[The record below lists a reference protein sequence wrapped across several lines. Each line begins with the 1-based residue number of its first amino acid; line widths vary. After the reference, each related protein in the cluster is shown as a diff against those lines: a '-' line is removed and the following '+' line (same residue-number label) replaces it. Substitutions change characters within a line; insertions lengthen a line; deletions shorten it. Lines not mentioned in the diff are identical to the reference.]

1 VAAGNI
7 LKIKITL
14 PPLGENILQRP
25 LLLERLDEYLLV
37 KEGFTRP
44 LTLISAPAGF
54 GKTTLARKWLA
65 DRKDRSAWYSLDER
79 DSERE
84 RYWSYL
90 VSALQTLQEDLGKG
104 TQEILHSF
112 ALDSQSP
119 SSSEDFL
126 APLLNDLFGMEKTL
140 FLVLDDYHL
149 IDSSHVHQDMA
160 FFIENLP
167 PTLHLIITTRST
179 PPWPLSR
186 WRARGQMAEIRQR
199 DLKFS
204 PEETGY
210 LFHDIKGFSLT
221 DAQLNLLHDKTDGWI
236 TGLQLA
242 ANSLASQPD
251 MQSFINSFAG
261 SHRHVFHF
269 LSEEVFY
276 RQPEPIQDFLLQ
288 ISILKRFC
296 GPLCNAIT
304 GRKDSAEVLANLE
317 QNHLFV
323 FPLDDW
329 GEWYGYHPL
338 FADLLW
344 HYLKKKHP
352 EKIATLHE
360 TAANWFLKAGDPG
373 EAVRHFLSIK
383 KLNKAISILHDH
395 FEEILNIE
403 GPGLI
408 IECLDQL
415 PPELLKDYPTLAVQ
429 KAWFHLVHKGI
440 SEAGKYLKPLEEKS
454 YQGQKGQGEFAGML
468 EVVRAYY
475 YIYAHD
481 FPRALENAEKAL
493 ELLPSGNNYWRS
505 KANIICGDARLFS
518 GNPQG
523 AYPFYQEAHRNNQA
537 YGNLYLTLSS
547 GFKVATTLYFLGR
560 LDKAEELTQ
569 NLLEAAREKGFSQ
582 LPRIGLLWTLQGEL
596 LREKGELEE
605 AERCVEQGLKLSQ
618 TEKPSHGWNLLF
630 KIALAF
636 SKGKFQEALRT
647 IEHIEE
653 LHLEVG
659 LPMFITQPTAF
670 WKSRVLLKLGETR
683 HAQEALFKAGIAE
696 NQEVRGGQEMGYLA
710 LAHLLELED
719 GTVAVQARNILEQVE
734 QLAREGENQNVL
746 LKTLL
751 CKSGLEERA
760 GNPDTA
766 ENYLVKVLSLG
777 NSMGYFQLFVDESR
791 KLASVYAR
799 LLGENAGQKRTCRTK
814 EAPLENKTMIEYT
827 RRIYLGIT
835 SVSDI
840 TTGTSAD
847 SEKPGEKT
855 RTGETTEASNQNFM
869 ENTHHLPDLP
879 VEELSSREL
888 EILHLLNQGLS
899 NRDISQKLFL
909 SVGTVKWHTSNIYG
923 KLGVRSRSEAV
934 ALARSLKL
942 LT

>member
-1 VAAGNI
+1 MAAGNI

-269 LSEEVFY
+269 LSEEVLY
-276 RQPEPIQDFLLQ
+276 QQPDPIQDFLLQ

-296 GPLCNAIT
+296 GSLCNAIT
-304 GRKDSAEVLANLE
+304 GRKDSAEILANLE

-329 GEWYGYHPL
+329 GEWYRYHPL

-344 HYLKKKHP
+344 HCLNKKHP

-360 TAANWFLKAGDPG
+360 TAADWFLKAGDPG
-373 EAVRHFLSIK
+373 EAVRHFLSIE
-383 KLNKAISILHDH
+383 KLNMAISILHDH

-408 IECLDQL
+408 IECLDHF

-440 SEAGKYLKPLEEKS
+440 SEAEKYLKPLEEKS
-454 YQGQKGQGEFAGML
+454 YQGQKVQGEFAGML

-481 FPRALENAEKAL
+481 FSQALESAEKAL
-493 ELLPSGNNYWRS
+493 ELLPSENNYWRS
-505 KANIICGDARLFS
+505 KVNIICGDARLFS

-560 LDKAEELTQ
+560 LEKAEELTQ
-569 NLLEAAREKGFSQ
+569 NLLGAAREKGFSQ

-605 AERCVEQGLKLSQ
+605 AERCVKQGLKLSQ

-630 KIALAF
+630 KIALDF
-636 SKGKFQEALRT
+636 SAGKLQEALQT
-647 IEHIEE
+647 IEQIEE
-653 LHLEVG
+653 LHLQVG
-659 LPMFITQPTAF
+659 LPQFITQPASF
-670 WKSRVLLKLGETR
+670 WKAQVLLELGETIL
-683 HAQEALFKAGIAE
+683 AKETLFKAGISE
-696 NQEVRGGQEMGYLA
+696 NQEVRSGQEQGYLI
-710 LAHLLELED
+710 LTRLLELEN
-719 GTVAVQARNILEQVE
+719 GANLEESRKILEQVKN
-734 QLAREGENQNVL
+734 LSRKGEYQSAY

-751 CKSGLEERA
+751 LNAGLEERTGTPKA
-760 GNPDTA
+760 A
-766 ENYLVKVLSLG
+766 EDYLIKALSTG
-777 NSMGYFQLFVDESR
+777 KSMGYFQIIVDESY
-791 KLASVYAR
+791 KLTSVYTR
-799 LLGENAGQKRTCRTK
+799 LL
-814 EAPLENKTMIEYT
+814 NKTNSSKAKKALLMGNKELMEFT
-827 RRIYLGIT
+827 RKIYQNIT
-835 SVSDI
+835 SHPDTPAKGS
-840 TTGTSAD
+840 G
-847 SEKPGEKT
+847 KPEI
-855 RTGETTEASNQNFM
+855 
-869 ENTHHLPDLP
+869 
-879 VEELSSREL
+879 EELSTREL
-888 EILHLLNQGLS
+888 EVLHLLSQGLS

-923 KLGVRSRSEAV
+923 KMGVRSRSEAV
-934 ALARSLKL
+934 ALARNLKL
-942 LT
+942 LK